1 MVVLCISIGTW
12 GTNKIFIEIQRQIMT
27 VSKIHA
33 MDLFGDMVLSF
44 FVTSDS
50 NWRTH
55 FPSNKGPPKKQ
66 DFFGKK
72 WRDEIFSPDQ
82 GPGKTIRGSVEQP
95 INMWSFRDRVL
106 TFEN

>member
-1 MVVLCISIGTW
+1 
-12 GTNKIFIEIQRQIMT
+12 MT

-33 MDLFGDMVLSF
+33 MDLFADMLLGS

-66 DFFGKK
+66 DDSSGEKMAWWDVQPWSFG
-72 WRDEIFSPDQ
+72 PA
-82 GPGKTIRGSVEQP
+82 KTIRGFCGFQP
-95 INMWSFRDRVL
+95 INGGVL
-106 TFEN
+106 EIMS